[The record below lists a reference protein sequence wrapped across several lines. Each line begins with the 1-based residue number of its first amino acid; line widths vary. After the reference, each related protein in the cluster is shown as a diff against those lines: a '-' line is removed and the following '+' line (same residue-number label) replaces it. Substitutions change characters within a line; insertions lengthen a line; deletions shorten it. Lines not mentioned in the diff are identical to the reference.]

1 MKQATRLA
9 FNGLT
14 TQIALLNGVSSA
26 TEKFAVTPSVQQKL
40 ESRMQESSGF
50 LKLIN
55 IKPVD
60 EQSGEKLGLGVS
72 GTIASNTD
80 TTNKD
85 RETSDVS
92 DLTKMDYKCRQNNF
106 DTHIRYPKLDMW
118 AKFPNFQELVRDH
131 LVKAQALDRI
141 RIAFNGTSYAV
152 DSNKTAN
159 PMLQDVNI
167 GWLQQYRN
175 DAPENVMDA
184 GATPGTIKV
193 YAGGDY
199 ENLDALVMD
208 SVNTLLDPWYQEDTE
223 LVVLVGRGLMADKY
237 FPLVNKIQDPSEMLA
252 VDVVISQKRIG
263 GLAAMQV
270 PFIPAGTVLITA
282 LSNLSIYYQEGAR
295 RRNLVENSKR
305 DRIENYESS
314 NDAYVVED
322 YGRGCLIENIDTN
335 KP

>member
-1 MKQATRLA
+1 MKKVTRLA
-9 FNGLT
+9 FTGLT
-14 TQIALLNGVSSA
+14 TQVAALNGVSSA
-26 TEKFAVTPSVQQKL
+26 TEKFTVTPTVQQKL

-60 EQSGEKLGLGVS
+60 EKSGEKLGLGVS
-72 GTIASNTD
+72 GTIAGNTD
-80 TTNKD
+80 TANKD

-92 DLTKMDYKCRQNNF
+92 DLTKLNYECRQNNF

-141 RIAFNGTSYAV
+141 RIAFNGTSYAA
-152 DSNKTAN
+152 DSDRVAN

-167 GWLQQYRN
+167 GWLQKYRQ
-175 DAPENVMDA
+175 DASQNVMDG
-184 GATPGTIKV
+184 GATPGTVKV
-193 YAGGDY
+193 YEGGDY

-208 SVNTLLDPWYQEDTE
+208 AVNTMIDSWYHEDTG
-223 LVVLVGRGLMADKY
+223 LVVLVGRTLMADKY
-237 FPLVNKIQDPSEMLA
+237 FPLVNKTQDPSEMLA

-270 PFIPAGTVLITA
+270 PFIPAGTILITA
-282 LSNLSIYYQEGAR
+282 LNNLSIYYQEGAR

-314 NDAYVVED
+314 NDDYVVED
-322 YGRGCLIENIDTN
+322 YGRGCLIENIDTT